1 MRPRPPFGKPAAGPP
16 APGAPPARP
25 APFAKPAAEAPERP
39 TEPAERAR
47 EVVSKEK
54 RIRDGASE
62 IEKKIFE
69 VVSKAHEDVKGIET
83 AVYQSLDELGDFVET
98 ITRDVTSR
106 ISDKEKS
113 GALSSMAYGMLE
125 TEYKKILSE
134 NIKRVQQHFCTSLR
148 EFIRKLDELLTS
160 GFDELMRV
168 RRSRPTVKTTKK
180 KRTREEPKKEEEK
193 IEEPKE
199 EEKEKA
205 KEATI
210 EELVEEKE
218 EPKEEEKKEKPKEE
232 EKKEELKE
240 EEKKEEPK
248 EEEKK
253 PVKPKSPPL
262 PKFRGKP
269 KPK

>member
-25 APFAKPAAEAPERP
+25 APFAKPAAEAPERAA
-39 TEPAERAR
+39 EPAERAR

-168 RRSRPTVKTTKK
+168 RRSRPAVKTTKR
-180 KRTREEPKKEEEK
+180 KRAREEPKKEEK
-193 IEEPKE
+193 PKE
-199 EEKEKA
+199 EEKEEA

-218 EPKEEEKKEKPKEE
+218 EQKE
-232 EKKEELKE
+232 EKKEEPKE